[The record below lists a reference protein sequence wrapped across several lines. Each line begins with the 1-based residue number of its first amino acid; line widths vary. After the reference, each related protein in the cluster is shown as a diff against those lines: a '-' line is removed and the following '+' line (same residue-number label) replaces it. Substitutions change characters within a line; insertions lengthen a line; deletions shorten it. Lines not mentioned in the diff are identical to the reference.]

1 MRKNIIILLAL
12 VGFWLVATPAMAEM
26 VANAAK
32 AVPSMPSTEQ
42 LKQSLLAHWEVS
54 QANNPNVAKFEK
66 VEGGDG
72 DYKIAL
78 NIFPYDGRLKVLNV
92 FVAPYKGYDSD
103 GDYHSDA
110 DEKVLYRGVIEADL
124 PGLDKALADKMYT
137 SYYAWKRDNR
147 FYYDVTTGVWFNE
160 ADWDAH
166 FAKYPTVAKASTASC
181 IPQAQDKYK
190 KMFLDWLPFIGLMIF
205 LGFLVRFSR
214 KAQKK
219 ALDAQDLM
227 MQRQLVFLKIAEDG
241 AVMQRE
247 AKEILAQMLAELK
260 K

>member
-26 VANAAK
+26 VAK
-32 AVPSMPSTEQ
+32 AVPAVPSTEQ
-42 LKQSLLAHWEVS
+42 LKQSLLAHWEAS

-66 VEGGDG
+66 VEGGAG

-92 FVAPYKGYDSD
+92 FVSSRKAYDAE

-110 DEKVLYRGVIEADL
+110 DEKDLYRGIIEVDL
-124 PGLDKALADKMYT
+124 PDLDKSLSEKMYI
-137 SYYAWKRDNR
+137 SYYAWRRDNR
-147 FYYDVTTGVWFNE
+147 FYYDVTAGVWFNE

-166 FAKYPTVAKASTASC
+166 FTQYPTAAKPIEAAC
-181 IPQAQDKYK
+181 VPQAQSDGMKV
-190 KMFLDWLPFIGLMIF
+190 FISWLPLIVMLLLASFVGRLA
-205 LGFLVRFSR
+205 RR
-214 KAQKK
+214 AQKK
-219 ALDAQDLM
+219 AVDAQDLM
-227 MQRQLVFLKIAEDG
+227 MQRQLAALKLAEDE
-241 AVMQRE
+241 AVIQRE
-247 AKEILAQMLAELK
+247 TKELLAQMLAELK